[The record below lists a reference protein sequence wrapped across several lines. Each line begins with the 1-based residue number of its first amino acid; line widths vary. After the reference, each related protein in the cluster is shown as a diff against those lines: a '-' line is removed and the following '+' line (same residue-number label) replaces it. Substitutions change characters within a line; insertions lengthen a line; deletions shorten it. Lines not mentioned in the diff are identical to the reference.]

1 MKVAQLK
8 EQLKDVPDDIE
19 VFIRCCVNPCGNI
32 VEASEAKK
40 DTYGF
45 FGKSIDCI
53 IIEPERYMHESGSDR
68 SANKVRKL

>member
-32 VEASEAKK
+32 VEASESKK

-53 IIEPERYMHESGSDR
+53 IIEPEMITTGT
-68 SANKVRKL
+68 